1 MSPLPFSV
9 TRMLIPYDGSPGAR
23 EALKLAARL
32 ALAGG
37 ETVTGLTLFMVV
49 GGSYVARHVQ
59 NVDLR
64 LARLTQEPDWQR
76 LRQHHLEA
84 EVYPVLEE
92 GRDFLRS
99 LGVTAPIE
107 VEVAEGRV
115 GDEIVARARAGGYS
129 HLLMGRRGLSP
140 LKALLVGSVTRRVLS
155 LAEKLTVVVAPLA
168 EGTAPAAGLFPI
180 LVPLDG
186 SEASVAALR
195 QAAGLAAALR
205 PPAPALLLL
214 HVVDVALLGAGESPP
229 ETWSLWVEQAERVLQ
244 QGRELLAAE
253 GLGGL
258 AEELLRVGDPGD
270 TIAATAQE
278 RGCPLI
284 FMGSRGLSGLAKLLL
299 GSVASR
305 VVHLATGSAVA
316 VVYL

>member
-1 MSPLPFSV
+1 MSPLPFPV
-9 TRMLIPYDGSPGAR
+9 TRMLLPYDGSPGAR

-37 ETVTGLTLFMVV
+37 EAVTVLTLLMVV
-49 GGSYVARHVQ
+49 GGSYLARHVQ

-64 LARLTQEPDWQR
+64 VARLTQEPDWQR

-107 VEVAEGRV
+107 LEVAEGRV
-115 GDEIVARARAGGYS
+115 GDEIVARARSGGYS

-140 LKALLVGSVTRRVLS
+140 LKALLMGSVTQRVLS
-155 LAEKLTVVVAPLA
+155 LAENLTVVVAPLA
-168 EGTAPAAGLFPI
+168 EGTAPLSGLFPI

-186 SEASVAALR
+186 SEASMAALR
-195 QAAGLAAALR
+195 QAAGLAAALQ

-214 HVVDVALLGAGESPP
+214 HVVDVALVGARENPP
-229 ETWSLWVEQAERVLQ
+229 EAWTLWVEQGEKVLQ

-253 GLGGL
+253 GLGEV
-258 AEELLRVGDPGD
+258 AQELLLVGDPGD
-270 TIAATAQE
+270 SIASTAQE

-284 FMGSRGLSGLAKLLL
+284 LMGSRGLSGLARLLL

-305 VVHLATGSAVA
+305 VVHQATQAAVA